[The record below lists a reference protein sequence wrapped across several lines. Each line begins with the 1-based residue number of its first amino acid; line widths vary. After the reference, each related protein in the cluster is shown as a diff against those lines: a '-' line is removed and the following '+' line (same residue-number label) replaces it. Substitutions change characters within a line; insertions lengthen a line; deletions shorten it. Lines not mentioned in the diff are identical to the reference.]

1 MVEEGGG
8 ASTPLLDPART
19 RQANEKRLKNLV
31 ENRVSNCV
39 GVNERRE
46 AVGVSVFLASDN
58 DRKKDTSPAPR
69 ARRVVVRDVSPSS
82 PLKVVDPSGAGRGVW
97 GCVIALQTPLQF
109 RSPVIRNS

>member
-8 ASTPLLDPART
+8 AATPSPDPART

-39 GVNERRE
+39 GVVERRE

-58 DRKKDTSPAPR
+58 DRERPHVVEVPEEPQSI
-69 ARRVVVRDVSPSS
+69 RRRQ
-82 PLKVVDPSGAGRGVW
+82 KNGIMMTFFRG
-97 GCVIALQTPLQF
+97 GENQSRLTRQNAAKQSFC
-109 RSPVIRNS
+109 

>member
-8 ASTPLLDPART
+8 AATPSPDPART

-39 GVNERRE
+39 GVVERRE

-58 DRKKDTSPAPR
+58 DREKRNQPPHDSCDFASQSDLKVGRYSPRLLGHR
-69 ARRVVVRDVSPSS
+69 ARIVPLFVPS
-82 PLKVVDPSGAGRGVW
+82 
-97 GCVIALQTPLQF
+97 
-109 RSPVIRNS
+109 RSLHPC